1 MTMLQDTYNQL
12 TKKMDTSLEIF
23 RKNLGGIRTGRA
35 STAILDGISVD
46 YYGTPTPL
54 NQVATLSV
62 PESRLISI
70 QPWDVSILR
79 DIEKAILASDLGL
92 TPNNDGKII
101 RLPIPALTQE
111 RRQELVKIVKRISE
125 EAKIA
130 LRNIRREGNEQLKK
144 LEKDKKITE
153 DEHRKGSDEIQKITD
168 SHIKNIDEISEKKE
182 KEVLEE

>member
-1 MTMLQDTYNQL
+1 MLEETYNQL
-12 TKKMDTSLEIF
+12 KKKMGASLDVF

-35 STAILDGISVD
+35 AASLLDGISVN

-54 NQVATLSV
+54 KQVATISI

-70 QPWDVSILR
+70 QPWDVSILKE
-79 DIEKAILASDLGL
+79 IEKAILASDLGL

-101 RLPIPALTQE
+101 RLPIPPLTQE

-125 EAKIA
+125 DTKVAV
-130 LRNIRREGNEQLKK
+130 RNIRREGNEQLKK
-144 LEKDKKITE
+144 AEKAKNVTE
-153 DEHRKGSDEIQKITD
+153 DECRKGIDQIQKITD
-168 SHIKNIDEISEKKE
+168 DCIKNVDEISEKKE